1 MTLLLYHKFKK
12 IANFF
17 ILFYSFLFYGFWTSI
32 ILYKN
37 LDYFVF
43 FRYFLEKSPG
53 KPGAILLTFQILSHD
68 SILPIFCLTTYLAT
82 IGSNLII
89 NPYFKFKSKAKKNP
103 SDKPRGKWQ
112 SYDLS
117 QIHTTT
123 LRRQPRSS
131 TQLINSGGGYSIF
144 NFDFKYNIN

>member
-1 MTLLLYHKFKK
+1 MLKF
-12 IANFF
+12 
-17 ILFYSFLFYGFWTSI
+17 
-32 ILYKN
+32 
-37 LDYFVF
+37 
-43 FRYFLEKSPG
+43 
-53 KPGAILLTFQILSHD
+53 QMLSHD

-117 QIHTTT
+117 QIHTTK
-123 LRRQPRSS
+123 RRQLHFSKQKAYYGS
-131 TQLINSGGGYSIF
+131 GYMILIIKYKIF
-144 NFDFKYNIN
+144 TLNFVLIHF